1 MDQEADKVAE
11 EIIRWSQKLS
21 GTMDVQFGCVGI
33 DHYRVNGALNITDVN
48 TLSEYL
54 NSNEHYG
61 YHGTYRTQHF
71 GENMVTPP
79 SDYET
84 LKEKA
89 REYNNAGG
97 EYDIVITI
105 YYPDG
110 SVVSQQ
116 KYENVKFVG

>member
-21 GTMDVQFGCVGI
+21 ETMDVQFGCVGI
-33 DHYRVNGALNITDVN
+33 NHYSVNGALNITDVN

-54 NSNEHYG
+54 NSNVHYG
-61 YHGTYRTQHF
+61 YHGTYRTRHF

>member
-21 GTMDVQFGCVGI
+21 ETMDVQFGCVGI

-61 YHGTYRTQHF
+61 YHELH
-71 GENMVTPP
+71 
-79 SDYET
+79 
-84 LKEKA
+84 L
-89 REYNNAGG
+89 
-97 EYDIVITI
+97 
-105 YYPDG
+105 
-110 SVVSQQ
+110 
-116 KYENVKFVG
+116 